1 MTYLLLAD
9 FTPWLAA
16 GAAAAAIGVPLII
29 HLLFRKRY
37 QIVPWAAIRFLM
49 VAERRHKRRIDQW
62 LLLVLRAV
70 ALSLLLFAMVAPAE
84 WAERLWQAIRPGA
97 TDTIA
102 NVPRTHHVMVLD
114 ASLSMT
120 AKTEDGRSRWD
131 VAIAQAEN
139 LIESSNRGDGFTLVW
154 LASSAQVIVPG
165 PSNDP
170 EKVRAELRK
179 LRPTHGPADHT
190 AALTVIEDI
199 LKRSPYAYPRRQVTF
214 FTDLQRASWVNALP
228 RAESSATEL
237 WQRITAR
244 ADVAIVDTARSD
256 PDNFAIAE
264 MTLSDP
270 MPLVDQPVTVT
281 VTVVNFSRVEKKKV
295 RVDLYLGRPSSGAEA
310 LAAVEQQEF
319 DPIPPGAR
327 ASVKFE
333 LVGPNTFRDR
343 GVHVLQAKL
352 SSADA
357 LTADDSRALAV
368 EVRDG
373 IHMLLVDGK
382 AHPEWDRRAATLLHH
397 ALYPPDAKPHM
408 TPNRPRLVTPAEF
421 VDANV
426 ADLAN
431 VDGRGSAVDCVFF
444 CDVLHPTADM
454 AAKLEAVLRRGG
466 TVVIGLGPNAAA
478 SREQYNAVLYRD
490 GNGILP
496 APLGEVVTAEPDRFF
511 RLAAADDDYRKPP
524 LLFFND
530 DRIRPGLINVPFT
543 SYIRLDLPAEGRGR
557 RLLTFTRADSPDTKP
572 DPNAK
577 PDAAIVEWQRHRGRV
592 YVYTSTFNRDWTN
605 WPALRSYLQFWH
617 EFVRYSVANPDRH
630 TLRVG
635 EPIEEF
641 FPASAAGLTAGL
653 NGPESLTAEIP
664 LLLQDEAGVARFTN
678 TAISGLYRIGLS
690 GSRDRVFA
698 VNVAEIAPGVPSE
711 SDLRAI
717 DANDFKPLST
727 VQIVSDALDVKPS
740 SESGA
745 VVTTKPKPHGPW
757 IARIAVLLA
766 VVLLAI
772 ELLVAW
778 RSGPA
783 RTGGVPPPTPKT
795 TGRRLLRWVGNG
807 AASVPLAIG
816 AFILATVW
824 HAESTGNPLGFL
836 PHEVRTTLEN
846 AAGVPAAAPGE
857 GTKWRLE
864 GLTTFFRNSVTDRRV
879 IATLALVCVV
889 LTVVIYGLERRAAGG
904 ARRVV
909 LPMLLR
915 SCTFLLALLV
925 VLPQLRLAFDREG
938 LPEVVILLDTSASMA
953 TVDDFKDPAVR
964 QKAHELAGTTNL
976 AEWTR
981 LRLTQR
987 LLSRP
992 DADWLEKLL
1001 REKQV
1006 KVHIYTVD
1014 GQTRMLTLVED
1025 ESSMAEGREVI
1036 ASLKAEGDGSH
1047 LGDGIQAVLKAFRGS
1062 SLAGII
1068 MFTDGVT
1075 TSGDDL
1081 PKAARAAALD
1091 GVPLY
1096 LIGVGDTWETP
1107 DLALT
1112 DLQADDV
1119 IGRGDRL
1126 ALEARLTARGEV
1138 PPVPVTVFLKEKLPD
1153 GRIED
1158 RAQTTVTPDPSGHP
1172 VTVSILYTPME
1183 AGERTFILEVP
1194 AVAGE
1199 TNTRNN
1205 RLERTVLITDSRR
1218 IRVLYVEGYPRY
1230 DFRFVKV
1237 LLERE
1242 SDKSIGGKSVEV
1254 QVVLLDASK
1263 GWAETDRSAFRGEFP
1278 TRTELFG
1285 FDVIILGDI
1294 DPKEI
1299 GGTRSSVV
1307 LRDIVDFVKQKGG
1320 GLLFLS
1326 GQHGTP
1332 AAYADT
1338 PLAEILPVVPSNPP
1352 AISRSP
1358 EEQPLTE
1365 GYQPR
1370 LTPAGRLHPLF
1381 RFAAD
1386 EAESARIW
1394 NQLLPPLYWA
1404 ATGYRRKPLTNVLA
1418 VHPQLPADGGARGE
1432 NHPLVI
1438 QQFAGAGPVLFF
1450 GFDDTWRWR
1459 YRNNEEH
1466 FDRFWMQAMRVL
1478 ARSRVRRP
1486 ELRVAPKAEFRR
1498 DEKITVQVRFPIEA
1512 PAPAGDAPVRV
1523 AVSRS
1528 PLLQADGSPG
1538 PGTTE
1543 TGTLILNRVAGPTIQ
1558 FEGTLTRAPEGEYR
1572 FELLDPDIPGTRPVA
1587 TARVL
1592 PPLNER
1598 DRLEMNRADMIAAA
1612 NDSGGQFYTLATAM
1626 DVFDDLKNLERV
1638 PLNQPC
1644 KPVELWNQP
1653 AVYALLMF
1661 LLMSEWL
1668 LRKRERLL

>member
-1 MTYLLLAD
+1 MIYLLFAD

-16 GAAAAAIGVPLII
+16 GAAVAAVGVPLVI

-37 QIVPWAAIRFLM
+37 QVVPWAAIRFLL

-62 LLLVLRAV
+62 LLLILRAA
-70 ALSLLLFAMVAPAE
+70 ALALLLFAMVASTA
-84 WAERLWQAIRPGA
+84 WAERLWQAIHPGA
-97 TDTIA
+97 TDTLA
-102 NVPRTHHVMVLD
+102 NVPRTHHVIVLD

-120 AKTEDGRSRWD
+120 AKTDDGRTRWE

-139 LIESSNRGDGFTLVW
+139 LIESCPRGDGLTVVW
-154 LASSAQVIVPG
+154 LGSSAQVIVPG

-190 AALTVIEDI
+190 AVLTVVDDI

-214 FTDLQRASWVNALP
+214 FTDLQRASWANALP
-228 RAESSATEL
+228 RTESSTTEL

-244 ADVAIVDTARSD
+244 ADVAIVDTARTD
-256 PDNFAIAE
+256 PDNLAIAE
-264 MTLSDP
+264 LTLSDP

-281 VTVVNFSRVEKKKV
+281 VTVVNFGRVEKKKV

-310 LAAVEQQEF
+310 LAAVEQQEL
-319 DPIPPGAR
+319 DPIPPGGR
-327 ASVKFE
+327 TSVKFE
-333 LVGPNTFRDR
+333 LSGPNTFRDR
-343 GVHVLQAKL
+343 GVHVIQARL
-352 SSADA
+352 ASSDA
-357 LTADDSRALAV
+357 LPADDTRALAV
-368 EVRDG
+368 EVREG
-373 IHMLLVDGK
+373 LHMLLVDGK
-382 AHPEWDRRAATLLHH
+382 AHPDWDRRAATLLHH
-397 ALYPPDAKPHM
+397 ALYPPEAQPHL

-421 VDANV
+421 VDPNI

-431 VDGRGSAVDCVFF
+431 VDGRGNAVDCVFF
-444 CDVLHPTADM
+444 CDVLNPTADM

-478 SREQYNAVLYRD
+478 SRDQYNAVLYRD
-490 GNGILP
+490 GHGILP
-496 APLGEVVTAEPDRFF
+496 APLGEVVTAEPENFF
-511 RLAAADDDYRKPP
+511 RLAANDDDYRKPP
-524 LLFFND
+524 LVFFND

-543 SYIRLDLPAEGRGR
+543 SYIKLDLPEEGRGR
-557 RLLTFTRADSPDTKP
+557 RILTFTRTGQTETKP
-572 DPNAK
+572 DANAR
-577 PDAAIVEWQRHRGRV
+577 PDAAIIEWYRHRGRV
-592 YVYTSTFNRDWTN
+592 YVYTSTFNRDWTS

-630 TLRVG
+630 TVRVG
-635 EPIEEF
+635 EALEEF
-641 FPASAAGLTAGL
+641 FPASAAGLTVGL
-653 NGPESLTAEIP
+653 NGPDGLSAEWP
-664 LLLQDEAGVARFTN
+664 LLLQDEAGVARFSN
-678 TAISGLYRIGLS
+678 TAISGLYRMGLG

-698 VNVAEIAPGVPSE
+698 VNVAEIVPGTPSE
-711 SDLRAI
+711 SDLRTI
-717 DANDFKPLST
+717 EANDFKSFSSL
-727 VQIVSDALDVKPS
+727 QIVPEAADIQPS
-740 SESGA
+740 SASGA

-757 IARIAVLLA
+757 IARMA
-766 VVLLAI
+766 VVLAVIILAA

-783 RTGGVPPPTPKT
+783 RTGGMVPDTPLT
-795 TGRRLLRWVGNG
+795 TRRRLLRLVGNL
-807 AASVPLAIG
+807 AAGVPLMIG
-816 AFILATVW
+816 LLLLATIG
-824 HAESTGNPLGFL
+824 HAESTGQPLGFL
-836 PHEVRTTLEN
+836 PHNVRMAIEN

-864 GLTTFFRNSVTDRRV
+864 GLTAFFRNAVTDRRV
-879 IATLALVCVV
+879 IVTLAGAAIA
-889 LTVVIYGLERRAAGG
+889 LTVIIYALERRAVGG
-904 ARRVV
+904 VSRVV
-909 LPMLLR
+909 LPLLLR

-938 LPEVVILLDTSASMA
+938 LPELVLLLDTSASMA
-953 TVDDFKDPAVR
+953 TVDDFRDPAVR
-964 QKAHELAGTTNL
+964 QKARELAGPTDL
-976 AEWTR
+976 AELTR
-981 LRLTQR
+981 LRLAQ
-987 LLSRP
+987 LLLLRP
-992 DADWLEKLL
+992 EADWLDKLL

-1014 GQTRMLTLVED
+1014 VQTRMLTLVED
-1025 ESSMAEGREVI
+1025 ESFIPDGRAAI
-1036 ASLKAEGDGSH
+1036 ASLQAEGDGSH
-1047 LGDGIQAVLKAFRGS
+1047 LGDGIHAVLKAFRGS
-1062 SLAGII
+1062 SLAGIV

-1075 TSGDDL
+1075 TSGDDI
-1081 PKAARAAALD
+1081 PKAARAAALE

-1096 LIGVGDTWETP
+1096 LIGVGDTWEPP

-1119 IGRGDRL
+1119 VGRGDRL
-1126 ALEARLTARGEV
+1126 VLEARLTARGEV
-1138 PPVPVTVFLKEKLPD
+1138 APVPVTIFLKEKLPD

-1158 RAQTTVTPDPSGHP
+1158 RGQTTVTPDRAGHP
-1172 VTVSILYTPME
+1172 VNVSVAHTPME
-1183 AGERTFILEVP
+1183 TGERTFILEVP
-1194 AVAGE
+1194 AVPGE
-1199 TNTRNN
+1199 TNVRNN
-1205 RLERTVLITDSRR
+1205 RLERTVLVTDSRR

-1242 SDKSIGGKSVEV
+1242 SEKSIGGKSVEV

-1285 FDVIILGDI
+1285 FDVIILGDV
-1294 DPKEI
+1294 DPKDI
-1299 GGTRSSVV
+1299 GGNRSTVI

-1332 AAYADT
+1332 AAYIDT
-1338 PLAEILPVVPSNPP
+1338 PLAEILPVVPSPPP
-1352 AISRSP
+1352 ATARSP

-1365 GYQPR
+1365 GYRPK

-1386 EAESARIW
+1386 DNESARIW
-1394 NQLLPPLYWA
+1394 NQLPPLYWA

-1418 VHPQLPADGGARGE
+1418 VHPHLPADGGARGE
-1432 NHPLVI
+1432 NHPLVV
-1438 QQFAGAGPVLFF
+1438 QQFAGAGPVLFL

-1459 YRNNEEH
+1459 FRNNEEH

-1478 ARSRVRRP
+1478 ARARIRRP

-1512 PAPAGDAPVRV
+1512 PAPGGDSPVRV
-1523 AVSRS
+1523 AVTRS
-1528 PLLQADGSPG
+1528 PLLRPDGTPG
-1538 PGTTE
+1538 PGMTE
-1543 TGTLILNRVAGPTIQ
+1543 VGTLTLHRVAGPIVQ
-1558 FEGTLTRAPEGEYR
+1558 FEGTLARVAEGEYR
-1572 FELLDPDIPGTRPVA
+1572 FELIDPDLTGTRPWA

-1598 DRLEMNRADMIAAA
+1598 DRLEMNRADLIAAA
-1612 NDSGGQFYTLATAM
+1612 NDSGGRFYTLATAREF
-1626 DVFDDLKNLERV
+1626 FDDLKNLERI

-1644 KPVELWNQP
+1644 PPVELWNQP
-1653 AVYALLMF
+1653 AVYALLLI